1 MSAAS
6 GRPRAGSHRGAQQEG
21 TPVNTPVIV
30 NERDG
35 SRFAQG
41 EGDTILRAALRA
53 GVGLSY
59 ECNSGGCGGCKFDL
73 LSGEVETLWADAPGL
88 SARDRQRGR
97 HLACQCR
104 AVGDVSIKAAC
115 APEYVPLRVPGRQRA
130 RLTGM
135 SDITHDL
142 REFRFRTEGRADF
155 LPGQYAMLDLPGVAA
170 SRAYSL
176 SNTPNE
182 QGEWHFQIR
191 RVPHGQGTHALFDRL
206 ACGDEIGLDG
216 PYGVAWLRTAVP
228 RDIVCVAGGSGLAPM
243 ISIARGAAEAGLLAT
258 RKLYF
263 FYGARTPRDVCGEA
277 MLAQL
282 EGFGARIHYIPV
294 VSLPGDEGAWQ
305 GETGYVHDALTRTL
319 PGGLPG
325 FEFYFAGPPPMTQAL
340 QEMLMVGH
348 RVPFEQIHF
357 DRFF

>member
-1 MSAAS
+1 MSN
-6 GRPRAGSHRGAQQEG
+6 PIILNEKDGSSFEQQEG
-21 TPVNTPVIV
+21 
-30 NERDG
+30 
-35 SRFAQG
+35 
-41 EGDTILRAALRA
+41 DTLLRAALRA

-59 ECNSGGCGGCKFDL
+59 ECNSGGCGGCKFEL
-73 LSGEVETLWADAPGL
+73 LQGEVETLWANAPGL
-88 SARDRQRGR
+88 NERDKRRGR

-104 AVGDVSIKAAC
+104 AKGPVSIKASTGK
-115 APEYVPLRVPGRQRA
+115 EYVPKVVPQRHKA
-130 RLTGM
+130 QLVGS

-142 REFRFRTEGRADF
+142 REFRFRSTGGANF
-155 LPGQYAMLDLPGVAA
+155 LPGQFAMLDLAGLDA

-176 SNTPNE
+176 SNTANDD
-182 QGEWHFQIR
+182 GEWHFQVR
-191 RVPHGQGTHALFDRL
+191 RVPHGKGTHVLFDKL

-216 PYGVAWLRTAVP
+216 PYGVAWLRTESP

-243 ISIARGAAEAGLLAT
+243 VSIARGAAEAGMLKD

-263 FYGARTPRDVCGEA
+263 FYGARTPRDVCGRE

-282 EGFGARIHYIPV
+282 EGFGDRIVYLPV
-294 VSLPGDEGAWQ
+294 VSLPGDDGAWQ
-305 GETGYVHDALTRTL
+305 GETGYVHDLVARAL
-319 PGGLPG
+319 PGSLAG

>member
-1 MSAAS
+1 MSN
-6 GRPRAGSHRGAQQEG
+6 PIILNEKDGSTFEQQEG
-21 TPVNTPVIV
+21 
-30 NERDG
+30 
-35 SRFAQG
+35 
-41 EGDTILRAALRA
+41 DTLLRAALRA

-59 ECNSGGCGGCKFDL
+59 ECNSGGCGGCKFEL
-73 LSGEVETLWADAPGL
+73 LEGEVETLWADAPGL
-88 SARDRQRGR
+88 NERDRRRGR

-104 AVGDVSIKAAC
+104 AKGPATIKASTAK
-115 APEYVPLRVPGRQRA
+115 EYVPKVLPQRQKA
-130 RLTGM
+130 RLVGI

-142 REFRFRTEGRADF
+142 REFRFRSSGGAGF
-155 LPGQYAMLDLPGVAA
+155 LPGQFAMLDLAGLDA

-176 SNTPNE
+176 SNTANDD
-182 QGEWHFQIR
+182 GEWHFQVR
-191 RVPHGQGTHALFDRL
+191 RVPHGKGTHVLFDKL

-216 PYGVAWLRTAVP
+216 AYGVTWLRTESP

-243 ISIARGAAEAGLLAT
+243 VSIARGAAEAGMLKD

-263 FYGARTPRDVCGEA
+263 FYGARTPRDVCGRE

-282 EGFGARIHYIPV
+282 EGFGDRIVYLPV
-294 VSLPGDEGAWQ
+294 VSLPGDDGEWQ
-305 GETGYVHDALTRTL
+305 GETGFVHDLVARAL
-319 PGGLPG
+319 PGSLAG